1 VLLELSTLKKI
12 WVNKKIAY
20 LVGLAVIVQEMVQL
34 MLRDYV
40 MPEHIVQLDL
50 LCKMQ
55 QVFLSTLLERQ
66 LKAHVPKVI
75 CVLKAQMRL
84 CLVNLELTIL

>member
-40 MPEHIVQLDL
+40 MLEHIVELGL
-50 LCKMQ
+50 LC
-55 QVFLSTLLERQ
+55 
-66 LKAHVPKVI
+66 
-75 CVLKAQMRL
+75 
-84 CLVNLELTIL
+84 